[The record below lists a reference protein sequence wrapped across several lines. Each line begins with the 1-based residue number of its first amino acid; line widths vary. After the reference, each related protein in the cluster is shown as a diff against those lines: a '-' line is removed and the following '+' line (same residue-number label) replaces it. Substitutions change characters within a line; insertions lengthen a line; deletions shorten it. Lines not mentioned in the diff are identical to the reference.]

1 MFFNLLA
8 EADFSSIFTL
18 ASLQVV
24 LALIVIEGLLSVD
37 NALAIAALA
46 SHLDEKKR
54 KIAISVGYAG
64 AYGFRILALFLAS
77 YIINNHWLMALGAG
91 YLIWLMCNHFAES
104 EDSDADSDG
113 HKAPPSFAKTIALIA
128 FLDLSLSF
136 DNVVAAV
143 AFARDNIILVYVG
156 VTIGIITLRL
166 VAGYCIKLL
175 DKHPWLEH
183 TAFLLVGF
191 VGAMLCAELYWDS
204 YVRKDFNIMG
214 YDLIHGEAS
223 VDAPVAGKSIEV
235 ANGKDVAAASPDEV
249 NKVASEPKEEVAHIL
264 VDPDS
269 LHYHIKKPVKFG
281 GIFLIV
287 IGHLTYEKYPAV
299 KLAMRP
305 FVIAFR
311 HVFAL
316 FARAINFV
324 FGIVTFPIRML
335 FKPKRQEA

>member
-1 MFFNLLA
+1 MFFSLMA
-8 EADFSSIFTL
+8 EADLSSIFTL

-54 KIAISVGYAG
+54 KIAMTVGYAG

-77 YIINNHWLMALGAG
+77 YIIHNHWLMALGAG

-104 EDSDADSDG
+104 EDNDANSG
-113 HKAPPSFAKTIALIA
+113 ENKAPPSFAKTIALIA

-143 AFARDNIILVYVG
+143 AFARDNIYLVYVG

-191 VGAMLCAELYWDS
+191 VGAMLCAELFWDS
-204 YVRKDFNIMG
+204 YVRQDLNIMG
-214 YDLIHGEAS
+214 YSLIHGEAA
-223 VDAPVAGKSIEV
+223 VDVSGEEKAMVAP
-235 ANGKDVAAASPDEV
+235 
-249 NKVASEPKEEVAHIL
+249 EPKPQEPAPAI
-264 VDPDS
+264 DS
-269 LHYHIKKPVKFG
+269 ELHYHIKKPVKFG

-287 IGHLTYEKYPAV
+287 LGHLIYERYPAV
-299 KLAMRP
+299 KNTTRP
-305 FVIAFR
+305 LVIAFR
-311 HVFAL
+311 GVFAL
-316 FARAINFV
+316 FARAINSIFLA
-324 FGIVTFPIRML
+324 VTLPIRIL
-335 FKPKRQEA
+335 FKPKRQES

>member
-8 EADFSSIFTL
+8 EADFWSNFSSLFTV

-24 LALIVIEGLLSVD
+24 LALILIEGLLSVD

-54 KIAISVGYAG
+54 KIAITIGYAG

-104 EDSDADSDG
+104 EDKEADTSGKKD
-113 HKAPPSFAKTIALIA
+113 PPSFAKTIALIA
-128 FLDLSLSF
+128 LLDLSLSF

-143 AFARDNIILVYVG
+143 AFARDNIILVYIG
-156 VTIGIITLRL
+156 VTIGILTLRL

-191 VGAMLCAELYWDS
+191 VGTMLCAELYWDS
-204 YVRKDFNIMG
+204 YVRKDLNVMG
-214 YDLIHGEAS
+214 YALIYGEGA
-223 VDAPVAGKSIEV
+223 VNVAGAEAAI
-235 ANGKDVAAASPDEV
+235 DVP
-249 NKVASEPKEEVAHIL
+249 
-264 VDPDS
+264 DPDPKNLANAVEHN

-287 IGHLTYEKYPAV
+287 IGHLLYEKFPAV
-299 KLAMRP
+299 KTATRP
-305 FVIAFR
+305 LVIAFR

-316 FARAINFV
+316 FARVINFI
-324 FGIVTFPIRML
+324 FGVLTLPIRML
-335 FKPKRQEA
+335 FKSKRQAVG

>member
-1 MFFNLLA
+1 MIDQLA
-8 EADFSSIFTL
+8 EYDFSSLFTL

-24 LALIVIEGLLSVD
+24 VALIVIEGLLSVD

-54 KIAISVGYAG
+54 KLAITIGYAG

-77 YIINNHWLMALGAG
+77 YILHNHWLMALGAA

-104 EDSDADSDG
+104 EDADEHKG
-113 HKAPPSFAKTIALIA
+113 AHKAPSFAKTIALIA

-143 AFARDNIILVYVG
+143 AFARDSILLVYVG
-156 VTIGIITLRL
+156 VTIGILTLRL

-191 VGAMLCAELYWDS
+191 VGALLCTELFWDT
-204 YVRKDFNIMG
+204 YIRQDLPVFG
-214 YDLIHGEAS
+214 YDLIHGEHTLDVTS
-223 VDAPVAGKSIEV
+223 TLDA
-235 ANGKDVAAASPDEV
+235 
-249 NKVASEPKEEVAHIL
+249 KEEEHH
-264 VDPDS
+264 

-287 IGHLTYEKYPAV
+287 LVHMAYEKFPAFKKV
-299 KLAMRP
+299 LLP
-305 FVIAFR
+305 IVIAFR
-311 HVFAL
+311 HL
-316 FARAINFV
+316 FAIAARSVNSLFWFV
-324 FGIVTFPIRML
+324 TWPIRVL
-335 FKPKRQEA
+335 FRSLRRASS

>member
-1 MFFNLLA
+1 MFINLLA

-77 YIINNHWLMALGAG
+77 YIINNHWLMALGAA

-104 EDSDADSDG
+104 EDSDDESGA

-143 AFARDNIILVYVG
+143 AFARDNIFLVYVG
-156 VTIGIITLRL
+156 VTIGILTLRL

-175 DKHPWLEH
+175 EKHPWLEH

-191 VGAMLCAELYWDS
+191 VGTILCAELYWDF
-204 YVRKDFNIMG
+204 YVRQDFSPMG

-223 VDAPVAGKSIEV
+223 VDLAGAEAKIPIP
-235 ANGKDVAAASPDEV
+235 NPNDAAHVINEG
-249 NKVASEPKEEVAHIL
+249 
-264 VDPDS
+264 

-287 IGHLTYEKYPAV
+287 LGHLAYERYPAI
-299 KLAMRP
+299 KTASRP
-305 FVIAFR
+305 LVIAVR
-311 HVFAL
+311 HIFAL
-316 FARAINFV
+316 FARVINYV
-324 FGIVTFPIRML
+324 FGLVFTPIRML
-335 FKPKRQEA
+335 FRNRRTES

>member
-1 MFFNLLA
+1 MLINLLA
-8 EADFSSIFTL
+8 EADISSIFTL

-77 YIINNHWLMALGAG
+77 YIIHNYWLMALGAG
-91 YLIWLMCNHFAES
+91 YLIWLMCNHFAEN
-104 EDSDADSDG
+104 EDSEEKGGNKPA
-113 HKAPPSFAKTIALIA
+113 PSFAKTIALIA

-143 AFARDNIILVYVG
+143 AFARDNIFLVYVG
-156 VTIGIITLRL
+156 VTIGILTLRL

-204 YVRKDFNIMG
+204 YVQQDFSILG
-214 YDLIHGEAS
+214 YDFIHSDES
-223 VDAPVAGKSIEV
+223 D
-235 ANGKDVAAASPDEV
+235 DPDERV
-249 NKVASEPKEEVAHIL
+249 
-264 VDPDS
+264 
-269 LHYHIKKPVKFG
+269 HYHIRKPVKFG
-281 GIFLIV
+281 GIFMIV
-287 IGHLTYEKYPAV
+287 LGHLAYEKFPAV
-299 KLAMRP
+299 KSAMRP
-305 FVIAFR
+305 LVIAFR
-311 HVFAL
+311 HVFAIV
-316 FARAINFV
+316 ARTINSIFGFV
-324 FGIVTFPIRML
+324 LWPIRML
-335 FKPKRQEA
+335 IQSMWRKA

>member
-1 MFFNLLA
+1 MFFNLIA

-54 KIAISVGYAG
+54 KIAMTVGYAG

-77 YIINNHWLMALGAG
+77 YIIHNHWLMALGAG

-104 EDSDADSDG
+104 EDNEANSG
-113 HKAPPSFAKTIALIA
+113 ENKAPPSFAKTIALIA
-128 FLDLSLSF
+128 LLDLSLSF

-143 AFARDNIILVYVG
+143 AFARDNIYLVYVG

-191 VGAMLCAELYWDS
+191 VGAMLCAELFWDS
-204 YVRKDFNIMG
+204 YVRKDLNIMG
-214 YDLIHGEAS
+214 YSLIHGEAP
-223 VDAPVAGKSIEV
+223 VDVSG
-235 ANGKDVAAASPDEV
+235 DE
-249 NKVASEPKEEVAHIL
+249 KTTGTPEPKPQELAADLEH
-264 VDPDS
+264 D

-287 IGHLTYEKYPAV
+287 LGHLMYERYPAV
-299 KLAMRP
+299 KNATRP
-305 FVIAFR
+305 LVIAFR
-311 HVFAL
+311 SVFAL
-316 FARAINFV
+316 FARVINSIFLAI
-324 FGIVTFPIRML
+324 TLPIRIL

>member
-1 MFFNLLA
+1 MFIHLLA
-8 EADFSSIFTL
+8 EADISSIFTL

-46 SHLDEKKR
+46 SHLDVKKR

-104 EDSDADSDG
+104 EDNDDAKG
-113 HKAPPSFAKTIALIA
+113 AHKAPPSFAKTIALIA

-143 AFARDNIILVYVG
+143 AFARDNIYLVYIG
-156 VTIGIITLRL
+156 VTIGILTLRL

-175 DKHPWLEH
+175 EKHPWLEH

-191 VGAMLCAELYWDS
+191 VGAMLCAELYWDQF
-204 YVRKDFNIMG
+204 VRQDLNLLG
-214 YDLIHGEAS
+214 YDMIHGEAS
-223 VDAPVAGKSIEV
+223 VDLAGAEKPLEV
-235 ANGKDVAAASPDEV
+235 PNPNEV
-249 NKVASEPKEEVAHIL
+249 VQEKNPG
-264 VDPDS
+264 

-287 IGHLTYEKYPAV
+287 LGHLAYEKYPFV
-299 KLAMRP
+299 KRALLP

-311 HVFAL
+311 HFFAL
-316 FARAINFV
+316 FARIINFV
-324 FGIVTFPIRML
+324 FGLAFRPILML
-335 FKPKRQEA
+335 FRSKRTDS